1 MSQINIPFG
10 VDDRAYSFQETK
22 QKDAVII
29 EALQTIAIRLGE
41 ISSKLDNLNSSTSKT
56 KK

>member
-10 VDDRAYSFQETK
+10 VDDRSYSFQEEK
-22 QKDAVII
+22 AKDAVII

-41 ISSKLDNLNSSTSKT
+41 ISSKLDNLDNSSKT